1 MGQRTWGRP
10 VVNMNRLGIL
20 SIAVLCLCLGAK
32 ASGDDHDEHDH
43 DEEHGHGTIYSKGWM
58 AHFGYKIEQ
67 AGEHIVSMMGRTC
80 KNSHLNLV
88 LLKAETTMNGHLED
102 NAQAYFNHTY
112 PFNIAPNYAGCTY
125 RSWGDTNTCPRVI
138 VQQNASM
145 SHPQVKYAAVALP
158 TDETLST
165 TVPFFQLQFNTT
177 ASEECTNS
185 AGVVAD
191 AHAGHNHR
199 RSGDDH
205 EHEHGEGKMEM
216 VIDFPEFYSDGV
228 TAVPYPSNWY
238 FFTDQNLTYWEFEIK
253 LEGADEHLPLLS
265 SEVSADPNAC
275 TAAAAAEEEGCNCQ
289 HSWLG
294 GDDCEDEK
302 YFWSGMIFLVGLI
315 GLIPLI
321 WKSLAENENMMI
333 LLGLLNCFGGGALL
347 AVAVAHVFPEAIDL
361 YPSTDSD
368 DYPAAAMLCAAGYWG
383 LLFVDKVLVSFC
395 VPSEPAAADEPA
407 TEVKMDS
414 TPGGGT
420 GHGLGVEQKAEKAA
434 AADDHDGCGMDQ
446 VLSSS
451 NMLQAVGVFLAMSVH
466 SIFAGFALGL
476 KCDKDGMENLAIAI
490 VCHKMFDVSA
500 LGIILVRTNQELYK
514 AIPLCLFVALMT
526 PLGIWIGIAGDKVE
540 HNPNGALQAICA
552 GTFLYVSI
560 QEVLSHEFAKR
571 ESACRILQKAIACG
585 LGIGMIGLAS
595 IAHTRGGH
603 SH

>member
-1 MGQRTWGRP
+1 MGARP
-10 VVNMNRLGIL
+10 VVNMNRLVIL

-58 AHFGYKIEQ
+58 AHFGYAIQQK
-67 AGEHIVSMMGRTC
+67 GEHIVSMMGRTC

-88 LLKAETTMNGHLED
+88 LLKAEDHMNGHLED

-125 RSWGDTNTCPRVI
+125 KSWGDISGGTCPRVI
-138 VQQNASM
+138 VQQNGSM

-158 TDETLST
+158 TDETLSA

-216 VIDFPEFYSDGV
+216 VIDFPEFY
-228 TAVPYPSNWY
+228 
-238 FFTDQNLTYWEFEIK
+238 
-253 LEGADEHLPLLS
+253 
-265 SEVSADPNAC
+265 
-275 TAAAAAEEEGCNCQ
+275 
-289 HSWLG
+289 
-294 GDDCEDEK
+294 
-302 YFWSGMIFLVGLI
+302 
-315 GLIPLI
+315 
-321 WKSLAENENMMI
+321 MMI

-395 VPSEPAAADEPA
+395 VPSETAAAADEPA

-540 HNPNGALQAICA
+540 HNTNGALQAICA

-571 ESACRILQKAIACG
+571 ESARRILQKAIACG

>member
-10 VVNMNRLGIL
+10 VVNMNRLVIL

-58 AHFGYKIEQ
+58 AHFGYAIQQK
-67 AGEHIVSMMGRTC
+67 GEHIVSMMGRTC

-88 LLKAETTMNGHLED
+88 LLKAEDHMNGHLED

-125 RSWGDTNTCPRVI
+125 KSWGDISGGTCPRVI
-138 VQQNASM
+138 VQQNESM

-158 TDETLST
+158 TDETLSA

-205 EHEHGEGKMEM
+205 EHEHGSGKMEM
-216 VIDFPEFYSDGV
+216 VIEFPEFYSDGV

-333 LLGLLNCFGGGALL
+333 LLGLLNCLEVVLCLQSPLRMCSLRPSTCIPPQTAMTTLQRPCSAQLDIGVYYLSTKCSCRSVCLVSLLLLMSLLPKSRWILLQVVAQVTDSESNRRQRRQLLPTITTAVGWTKSSRPAICCRLLEFSWQCLFTPSLL
-347 AVAVAHVFPEAIDL
+347 ASRSASSATRMAWRTWQLPLSATRC
-361 YPSTDSD
+361 ST
-368 DYPAAAMLCAAGYWG
+368 C
-383 LLFVDKVLVSFC
+383 LLLALFLF
-395 VPSEPAAADEPA
+395 AQ
-407 TEVKMDS
+407 TRNS
-414 TPGGGT
+414 T
-420 GHGLGVEQKAEKAA
+420 
-434 AADDHDGCGMDQ
+434 
-446 VLSSS
+446 
-451 NMLQAVGVFLAMSVH
+451 
-466 SIFAGFALGL
+466 
-476 KCDKDGMENLAIAI
+476 
-490 VCHKMFDVSA
+490 
-500 LGIILVRTNQELYK
+500 R
-514 AIPLCLFVALMT
+514 
-526 PLGIWIGIAGDKVE
+526 
-540 HNPNGALQAICA
+540 
-552 GTFLYVSI
+552 
-560 QEVLSHEFAKR
+560 LSH
-571 ESACRILQKAIACG
+571 C
-585 LGIGMIGLAS
+585 AS
-595 IAHTRGGH
+595 
-603 SH
+603 SWLS

>member
-1 MGQRTWGRP
+1 MGESLQRTWGRP
-10 VVNMNRLGIL
+10 VVNMNRLVIL

-32 ASGDDHDEHDH
+32 ASGDDHDDHDH

-88 LLKAETTMNGHLED
+88 LLMAEDHINGHLED

-125 RSWGDTNTCPRVI
+125 RSWGDTGTCPRVI
-138 VQQNASM
+138 VQQNGSM

-158 TDETLST
+158 SNEALSA
-165 TVPFFQLQFNTT
+165 TVPFFQLQVNTT

-205 EHEHGEGKMEM
+205 DEHEHGSGKMEM
-216 VIDFPEFYSDGV
+216 VIDFPTTDSAG
-228 TAVPYPSNWY
+228 TAITYPRNWY
-238 FFTDQNLTYWEFEIK
+238 FFSDQNLTYWEFEIK
-253 LEGADEHLPLLS
+253 LEDADHHLPLLS

-361 YPSTDSD
+361 YPSTNSD

-395 VPSEPAAADEPA
+395 VPS
-407 TEVKMDS
+407 
-414 TPGGGT
+414 GT
-420 GHGLGVEQKAEKAA
+420 AA

-540 HNPNGALQAICA
+540 HNTNGALQAICA

-603 SH
+603 SP

>member
-1 MGQRTWGRP
+1 MG
-10 VVNMNRLGIL
+10 
-20 SIAVLCLCLGAK
+20 
-32 ASGDDHDEHDH
+32 
-43 DEEHGHGTIYSKGWM
+43 
-58 AHFGYKIEQ
+58 
-67 AGEHIVSMMGRTC
+67 SMMGRTC

-88 LLKAETTMNGHLED
+88 LLVAEDHINGHLED

-112 PFNIAPNYAGCTY
+112 PFNIAPNYAGCTQNA
-125 RSWGDTNTCPRVI
+125 WANGGTCPRVI
-138 VQQNASM
+138 VQQNESM
-145 SHPQVKYAAVALP
+145 SHPQLKYAAVALP

-199 RSGDDH
+199 RSGDEH

-216 VIDFPEFYSDGV
+216 VIDFPEFDSAG
-228 TAVPYPSNWY
+228 TAITYPTNWY
-238 FFTDQNLTYWEFEIK
+238 FFSDQNLTYWEFEIK
-253 LEGADEHLPLLS
+253 LEGADHHLPLLS

-347 AVAVAHVFPEAIDL
+347 AVADAH
-361 YPSTDSD
+361 
-368 DYPAAAMLCAAGYWG
+368 
-383 LLFVDKVLVSFC
+383 
-395 VPSEPAAADEPA
+395 A

-476 KCDKDGMENLAIAI
+476 
-490 VCHKMFDVSA
+490 
-500 LGIILVRTNQELYK
+500 
-514 AIPLCLFVALMT
+514 
-526 PLGIWIGIAGDKVE
+526 
-540 HNPNGALQAICA
+540 
-552 GTFLYVSI
+552 
-560 QEVLSHEFAKR
+560 
-571 ESACRILQKAIACG
+571 
-585 LGIGMIGLAS
+585 
-595 IAHTRGGH
+595 
-603 SH
+603 